1 MVRSDLFEELPAR
14 EPYDVIVSNPPY
26 IPAGDIAGL
35 SPEVRDH
42 EPRLALDGGED
53 GLLFYR
59 RLVSECRKALK
70 GGGRMY
76 LEIGYD
82 QAEAVGKLMKNSGF
96 TGVRVYRDL
105 AGKDRAVKGVFHG
118 SYG

>member
-1 MVRSDLFEELPAR
+1 
-14 EPYDVIVSNPPY
+14 
-26 IPAGDIAGL
+26 
-35 SPEVRDH
+35 
-42 EPRLALDGGED
+42 
-53 GLLFYR
+53 
-59 RLVSECRKALK
+59 
-70 GGGRMY
+70 MY

-118 SYG
+118 SHG